1 MDETGVITAKAP
13 GKARSYIQYQLD
25 EYSKCFVNITVN
37 PKGEEA
43 SDVVTEETTPSDAAS
58 ESDVDTNENVK
69 ETKQEPKQE
78 TVQEPKKETK
88 QETKK
93 ESKNETKQ
101 EVKQE
106 ATQESNDTLCWKNNE
121 KGWWYVDENGNY
133 PCNKWQKIN
142 NTWYYFDADGYM
154 AANEWVDGCWCGA
167 DGANSYE
174 GIGSWSHDSNGW
186 WFEDSLGWYPTA
198 SWQRINGNWYYFG
211 ADGYL
216 LTNCY
221 VGDYW
226 VNSRGICE

>member
-1 MDETGVITAKAP
+1 MEKEKRIKQLKCITYALVTFFILSFLAFAQIGIIKANA
-13 GKARSYIQYQLD
+13 GSRMK
-25 EYSKCFVNITVN
+25 
-37 PKGEEA
+37 
-43 SDVVTEETTPSDAAS
+43 
-58 ESDVDTNENVK
+58 
-69 ETKQEPKQE
+69 
-78 TVQEPKKETK
+78 
-88 QETKK
+88 
-93 ESKNETKQ
+93 
-101 EVKQE
+101 
-106 ATQESNDTLCWKNNE
+106 

-133 PCNKWQKIN
+133 PCSKWQKIN

-216 LTNCY
+216 LTDCY
-221 VGDYW
+221 VGNYW
-226 VNSRGICE
+226 VNSRGVWEESWN